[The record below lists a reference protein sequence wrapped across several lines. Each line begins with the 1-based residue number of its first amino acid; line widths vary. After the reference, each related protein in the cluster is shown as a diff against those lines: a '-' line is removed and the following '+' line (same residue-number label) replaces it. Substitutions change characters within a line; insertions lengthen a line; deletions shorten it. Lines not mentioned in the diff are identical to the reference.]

1 MSGRRCCARSSAAIG
16 EEPRLFKDSWLHE
29 LAALYGLGDAEVEL
43 LACCRGEEGYPVD
56 PAALRAAFARTLR
69 TQSASGDHRLAG
81 AVATRTLSRDI
92 ASFIGREPEL
102 RLRRPVGARFPR
114 TDLSRADL
122 TDADLAALPRP

>member
-1 MSGRRCCARSSAAIG
+1 M
-16 EEPRLFKDSWLHE
+16 LFKDSWLHE
-29 LAALYGLGDAEVEL
+29 LAALYGLGDAEVEP
-43 LACCRGEEGYPVD
+43 LARCRGEEGYPVD

-81 AVATRTLSRDI
+81 AVATRTLPCDI

-102 RLRRPVGARFPR
+102 RLRRPVGARFAR